1 MHKRIGF
8 VMQENM
14 LFTETKDARQASAEL
29 GSMGDAGRVQD
40 KGER

>member
-1 MHKRIGF
+1 MESKDSAAYGL
-8 VMQENM
+8 N
-14 LFTETKDARQASAEL
+14 TETKDARQASAEL